1 MPNQAAR
8 PIAAPRPSIS
18 LSLRAAALSSL
29 LVASAGCAAPLQN
42 GGVDVAAGAGDRLG
56 LLCRWRRG
64 DDARKDLCAAPE
76 AAEPARARKLASDRD
91 KLRGPL
97 AEGREGDSLIENAEV
112 AFVIRQV
119 TPGASIADG
128 GGALIDAADARA
140 RVDEIGRV
148 TARLGERFAPLYEEL
163 TSGVDE
169 SGAAWV
175 EVSGHEA
182 STPTLKITTR
192 YSLGPLD
199 RAVLITT
206 TLESQSASA
215 VGLLDLGDAIDW
227 GAMSVISPGKEAG
240 ATGEVKGPYAAA
252 VGSDVGY
259 LLAPVEDA
267 EVSSRTD
274 GKTSSVSIERDVTL
288 PPGASARY
296 QRVFAVAPRPDPV
309 AVATELFY
317 MQGGAPGGVAVKLID
332 AGGAAVPPPP
342 GSRLLIDRSS
352 ASGEPSQRAP
362 LWWMRAESAPEDPS
376 IIGGELPPG
385 RYTLRFEGG
394 GRHERKEASVV
405 VTSGA
410 VSKLTLVIEGADGL

>member
-1 MPNQAAR
+1 MLIQAAR
-8 PIAAPRPSIS
+8 LIAAPRPQSS
-18 LSLRAAALSSL
+18 FLLRAAALCSL
-29 LVASAGCAAPLQN
+29 LLAGAGCAAPLQN

-76 AAEPARARKLASDRD
+76 SAEPARVRRLAAEAD

-97 AEGREGDSLIENAEV
+97 AEGREGDYLIENPEV

-119 TPGASIADG
+119 TPGAPAVDG
-128 GGALIDAADARA
+128 AGALIDAADARS
-140 RVDEIGRV
+140 RRDEIGRV
-148 TARLGERFAPLYEEL
+148 TARFGERFSALYEEI

-169 SGAAWV
+169 GGAAWV
-175 EVSGHEA
+175 EVRGHEA
-182 STPTLKITTR
+182 STPLVKITTR

-206 TLESQSASA
+206 TLESQSPSP
-215 VGLLDLGDAIDW
+215 VGLLDLGDVIDW
-227 GAMSVISPGKEAG
+227 GAMSVISPGKQDEK
-240 ATGEVKGPYAAA
+240 TGELKGPYAAA

-267 EVSSRTD
+267 EVASRTD
-274 GKTSSVSIERDVTL
+274 GKTSAVVIERDVTL
-288 PPGASARY
+288 PPSAAARY
-296 QRVFAVAPRPDPV
+296 QRVLAVAPRPDPV
-309 AVATELFY
+309 AVATELFF

-332 AGGAAVPPPP
+332 AGGAAVSPPP
-342 GSRLLIDRSS
+342 GSRLLIDRAGT
-352 ASGEPSQRAP
+352 ASEPSPRGS

-376 IIGGELPPG
+376 VIGGELPPG

-394 GRHERKEASVV
+394 GRREQKEAAII

-410 VSKLTLVIEGADGL
+410 VAKLTLVIGRADGL